1 MSDFRAR
8 TTEVFHIFARNIL
21 HQGINSTSR
30 HKILASLGAKSGQK
44 ERGASEQDKMSD
56 LQEISF
62 DSIGTMNEENL
73 VDLFEKFVWSK
84 SYKKMGRPV

>member
-1 MSDFRAR
+1 
-8 TTEVFHIFARNIL
+8 
-21 HQGINSTSR
+21 
-30 HKILASLGAKSGQK
+30 
-44 ERGASEQDKMSD
+44 MSD